1 MLIPGIVTYCNN
13 YITYSIL
20 LLLLTSNQS
29 KVSNMY
35 LFEDDLT
42 KVFKHNNNKI
52 IFCKITL
59 DILQMFHF
67 VFIIYMFT
75 KT

>member
-1 MLIPGIVTYCNN
+1 MLVPGIVTYCNN

-20 LLLLTSNQS
+20 LLLLPSNQS

-42 KVFKHNNNKI
+42 KVFKHHNNKI
-52 IFCKITL
+52 IFHKITL
-59 DILQMFHF
+59 DILQMYHF
-67 VFIIYMFT
+67 VFNIFIST
-75 KT
+75 KA